1 MLQVYTSQNKISN
14 ISSKR
19 KRNSFYSDK
28 SLYYRTDTKA
38 KALTYIESLTKL
50 EAEILSYLFS
60 FRGKSFIRLKHAT
73 VAAKVNCAE
82 ITVRRA
88 ITKFKR
94 DGWVDNQQAV
104 SVYSVN
110 DYRFMVSLQLL
121 YYVQMTSIK
130 QSINAK
136 RKLNKYNV
144 DFLLPIENEQLNP
157 ISPEYYSRERGNY
170 LSHAEMWWT
179 YLKNEAENDFRLTE
193 LAGKSPNK
201 ILDAMF
207 PELKPLWTQKKI
219 HNPYN

>member
-28 SLYYRTDTKA
+28 SLYYRTDTIEKA
-38 KALTYIESLTKL
+38 QTYIESLTKL

-60 FRGKSFIRLKHAT
+60 FRDKPFIKVRNKVIANKANCSEMTVKRAT
-73 VAAKVNCAE
+73 A
-82 ITVRRA
+82 
-88 ITKFKR
+88 KFKR
-94 DGWVDNQQAV
+94 DGWIDKQQANH
-104 SVYSVN
+104 VYNVN
-110 DYRFMVSLQLL
+110 DFRLMVPLQLL
-121 YYVQMTSIK
+121 FYVQLLSR
-130 QSINAK
+130 QQAINAK
-136 RKLNKYNV
+136 RKLNKYNMA
-144 DFLLPIENEQLNP
+144 FLLPIENVLHTN
-157 ISPEYYSRERGNY
+157 ISPEYYSRERGNS

>member
-28 SLYYRTDTKA
+28 NLYYRINTTA
-38 KALTYIESLTKL
+38 KAQTYIESLTKL
-50 EAEILSYLFS
+50 EAAILSYLFS
-60 FRGKSFIRLKHAT
+60 FRNKAFIRLKHST
-73 VAAKVNCAE
+73 VAAKVNCSVMS
-82 ITVRRA
+82 VRRA

-144 DFLLPIENEQLNP
+144 DFLLPIENEHLNP
-157 ISPEYYSRERGNY
+157 ISPEYYSRERGNF

-179 YLKNEAENDFRLTE
+179 YLKNEAENDLKFTKYV
-193 LAGKSPNK
+193 GKSPNK
-201 ILDAMF
+201 ILDDMF

>member
-1 MLQVYTSQNKISN
+1 M
-14 ISSKR
+14 
-19 KRNSFYSDK
+19 
-28 SLYYRTDTKA
+28 YYRINTTA
-38 KALTYIESLTKL
+38 KALTYIKSLTKL
-50 EAEILSYLFS
+50 ESAILSYLFS
-60 FRGKSFIRLKHAT
+60 FRGKAFIRLKHVT

-94 DGWVDNQQAV
+94 DGWVDNQQAI

-121 YYVQMTSIK
+121 FYVQMTSIK

-136 RKLNKYNV
+136 RKLNKYNMV
-144 DFLLPIENEQLNP
+144 FLLPIENEHLNS
-157 ISPEYYSRERGNY
+157 ISPEYYSRERGNSP
-170 LSHAEMWWT
+170 SHAEMWWI
-179 YLKNEAENDFRLTE
+179 YLKNEAENDFRLTKFVE
-193 LAGKSPNK
+193 KSPNK

-207 PELKPLWTQKKI
+207 PELKSLWTQKKI

>member
-60 FRGKSFIRLKHAT
+60 FRDKPFIKVRNKVIANKANCSEMTVKRAT
-73 VAAKVNCAE
+73 A
-82 ITVRRA
+82 
-88 ITKFKR
+88 KFKR
-94 DGWVDNQQAV
+94 DGWIDKQQANH
-104 SVYSVN
+104 VYNVN
-110 DYRFMVSLQLL
+110 DFRLMVSLKLL
-121 YYVQMTSIK
+121 FYVQMISIK

-136 RKLNKYNV
+136 RKLNKYNMA
-144 DFLLPIENEQLNP
+144 FLLPVENDTHNP

-170 LSHAEMWWT
+170 PSHAEMWWN

>member
-1 MLQVYTSQNKISN
+1 MLQLYTSQNKISN

-28 SLYYRTDTKA
+28 NLYYRINTTA
-38 KALTYIESLTKL
+38 KAQTYIESLTKL
-50 EAEILSYLFS
+50 EAAILSYLFS
-60 FRGKSFIRLKHAT
+60 FRGKAFIRLKHVT

-130 QSINAK
+130 QSINSK
-136 RKLNKYNV
+136 RKLNKYNMA
-144 DFLLPIENEQLNP
+144 FLLPIENEQLNS
-157 ISPEYYSRERGNY
+157 ISPEYYSRERGNSP
-170 LSHAEMWWT
+170 SHAEMWWT
-179 YLKNEAENDFRLTE
+179 YLKNEAENDFQLTKFVE
-193 LAGKSPNK
+193 KSPNK

-207 PELKPLWTQKKI
+207 PELKSLWTQKKI